1 MTRLKKIVLAG
12 FLIIILSIS
21 LWITLIGPWPVYRDS
36 RFREKPYYKEALQAI
51 DLAAAHADVTRD
63 GGALKVGWGIREIT
77 PAPGKPM
84 GGYGARPNDK
94 RSTGVHDP
102 LFVKA
107 LAVSDGRDTVVIVG
121 ADMLQ
126 TLPNLVEQV
135 ETNLSKNT
143 AGPTPPIFYTTS
155 HTHCGPGGLAPGIAA
170 RISYGEYDP
179 ELVSMLAGRFAEA
192 ITDTLNSMEPGR
204 FAHGALDG
212 SAYICNRS
220 RNADV
225 DKWLDFAV
233 FEKTSGSRMIA
244 VRYSAHPTI
253 YPEEMLAFSAEYPGA
268 LQQRVKEK
276 TGSECVYLGGA
287 VGSMGPKPPETDS
300 TPEEQVAA
308 MGNALGDLV
317 CAAVNGSLNWMDKA
331 DVAALVSRFGTPPLQ
346 ARPVSASW
354 RLSPFMSAVFGV
366 LPEGRMQ
373 MARIGDLVLCGMPYD
388 FSGEVSVRW
397 RDLAREH
404 GYSLWVTSHS
414 GAYLGYLSPDS
425 YYWDLGPAYSYDHN
439 YEVGLMNWFGP
450 NQEAYM
456 TDLFSRAL
464 DRLTPPRS

>member
-107 LAVSDGRDTVVIVG
+107 LAVSDRRDTVVIVG

-204 FAHGALDG
+204 FAHRALDG

-276 TGSECVYLGGA
+276 IGSECVYLGGA

-317 CAAVNGSLNWMDKA
+317 CVAVNGSLNWMDKA

-346 ARPVSASW
+346 AHPVSASW